1 LLKTQKNKLSVLAEW
16 WPILLGLAVLY
27 LPMYLRLS
35 TTLWL
40 DPQQGQGPI
49 VLGIVCFLVWEK
61 RAFWFQNSC
70 SAAPLSDASSKNTI
84 LTPNQYWESV
94 VGLVFLIFGLLF
106 NVIGRSQ
113 EIFLLEIG
121 SQIPVFLG
129 ILMMTRGVSG
139 VRAMRFPLFFMLF
152 MLPLPGFVINA
163 VTMPMKIGI
172 SYLVENLLFWLDY
185 PISREGVVLQ
195 IGQYQ
200 LLVADACAGIHT
212 LLSMEAMGIL
222 YLHLVKHGSLLRN
235 LTLATLIIPISFM
248 ANAIR
253 VMVLVLITYYYGDSA
268 AQGFTHEFAGIL
280 LFVVGLS
287 MTIMVDA
294 TVQALARWRAG
305 ASRGDRLA

>member
-1 LLKTQKNKLSVLAEW
+1 
-16 WPILLGLAVLY
+16 
-27 LPMYLRLS
+27 MYLRLS
-35 TTLWL
+35 SSLWL

-49 VLGIVCFLVWEK
+49 VLAIVCFLLWEK
-61 RAFWFQNSC
+61 RAFWFQNSG
-70 SAAPLSDASSKNTI
+70 SAAPLAHASSKNTP

-106 NVIGRSQ
+106 NLIGRSQ

-139 VRAMRFPLFFMLF
+139 VRAMSFPFFFMLF
-152 MLPLPGFVINA
+152 MLPLPGFLINT

-172 SYLVENLLFWLDY
+172 SYLVENLLFWLEY
-185 PISREGVVLQ
+185 PISREGVMLQ

-222 YLHLVKHGSLLRN
+222 YLHLVKHNSLLRN

-248 ANAIR
+248 ANVIR
-253 VMVLVLITYYYGDSA
+253 VIVLVLITYYYGDSA
-268 AQGFTHEFAGIL
+268 AQGFIHEFAGIL

-294 TVQALARWRAG
+294 ALQRLARWRAG
-305 ASRGDRLA
+305 SSREDRLA